1 MWDRQIKSFVCT
13 LRLSQKWGSAKFKS
27 SRCHFDY
34 SRGFLFSIEMLC
46 LGILKPLAF
55 FSLAVYT
62 ELSQEAGLALCG
74 ILDGVSNLC
83 KLAKNTFSKNLSV
96 TKTKL
101 LCALYY
107 GTAPTLTCVNNKDSI
122 FSILCFECSTVTVVL
137 AAGVGISKIAPQGPR
152 SVVVTIVIRVQ
163 LLVVYD
169 DIQFQPRA
177 SPSILSTWWGVSMF
191 SFWPASSFSFNK
203 EIVRYISDNLQLQVP
218 VS

>member
-1 MWDRQIKSFVCT
+1 M
-13 LRLSQKWGSAKFKS
+13 LNLSHPGATPI
-27 SRCHFDY
+27 

-55 FSLAVYT
+55 FSLAVFT

-107 GTAPTLTCVNNKDSI
+107 GTAPTLT
-122 FSILCFECSTVTVVL
+122 
-137 AAGVGISKIAPQGPR
+137 
-152 SVVVTIVIRVQ
+152 
-163 LLVVYD
+163 
-169 DIQFQPRA
+169 
-177 SPSILSTWWGVSMF
+177 
-191 SFWPASSFSFNK
+191 
-203 EIVRYISDNLQLQVP
+203 
-218 VS
+218 